1 MSLIQIED
9 VLNCPSL
16 PSLPAVAAKLIELTG
31 DPDVQISEIAK
42 TVQQDQALAGKVLKT
57 VNSSYYGLANRCG
70 SIDRAM
76 GFLGLNTV
84 KSLVLGFSLV
94 ETTSSTDHDG
104 FDMIGHWRR
113 TLMGATASRSLA
125 ERFGISDKD
134 EVFTAA
140 LFQDMGMLATFT
152 AIRGQYLDT
161 IRDIEHGN
169 VSPIETSKFG
179 FTHATVGAAL
189 ARKWSLPENIAEAI
203 AFHHDPEMAR
213 TGDIEMIRAVS
224 LGTQVA
230 EALSAKAPSSAIRKI
245 ERQTAAWFPK
255 QKIDMPELFADV
267 NESAKELASLFNTEI
282 GDLKDV
288 QLLMS
293 QAQERGLEH
302 QISMQ
307 RQTESLE
314 KQAFTDGLTGIP
326 NRKEFDTRMESEFAK
341 FQESGG
347 DFAVLFFDADKFKS
361 VNDTHGHAVGDAVL
375 VELAKR
381 ATDTVGDRGCVCRYG
396 GEEFSVILPGC
407 TVHEAEGIAERV
419 RSGIADQLF
428 DIRGCDE
435 GPDEL
440 PISVSI
446 GVSSVDAG
454 PADRL
459 LNAGQMV
466 GEADA
471 GVYAAK
477 EAGRNNVQVWSPE
490 SAAEPKSSTPINSD
504 ESPHLKLGGDG
515 SQQIVLV
522 EDDALAATL
531 VMTLLKRKTDA
542 NVHWISDGN
551 EACDFFKKAAELGER
566 PADLVV
572 CDLNLPGCNGL
583 DVYRTFRGLGLQK
596 EIPFFVLTAHDCDE
610 TRAQTSELGVT
621 ECISKNNFVK
631 NLGKWMNVLMHPSA
645 NAA

>member
-1 MSLIQIED
+1 MSQIQIED

-31 DPDVQISEIAK
+31 NPDVQISEIAK

-76 GFLGLNTV
+76 GYLGLNTV

-94 ETTSSTDHDG
+94 ETTSNTDHDG

-113 TLMGATASRSLA
+113 TLMGATASRAIA

-134 EVFTAA
+134 EVFSAA

-152 AIRGQYLDT
+152 AIRGRYLDT

-169 VSPIETSKFG
+169 VSPIETTNFG

-203 AFHHDPEMAR
+203 AYHHDPEKAKS
-213 TGDIEMIRAVS
+213 GDIEMIRAVS

-230 EALSAKAPSSAIRKI
+230 EALSAKTPSSVIRRI

-255 QKIDMPELFADV
+255 QKIDMSELLVDV

-326 NRKEFDTRMESEFAK
+326 NRKEFDAQMESEFAEHK
-341 FQESGG
+341 ETGR
-347 DFAVLFFDADKFKS
+347 DFAVLFFDADKFKN

-375 VELAKR
+375 VELARR
-381 ATDTVGDRGCVCRYG
+381 ATETVGDKGCVCRYG

-407 TVHEAEGIAERV
+407 TVREATEIAERV
-419 RSGIADQLF
+419 RSEIANKPF

-440 PISVSI
+440 SVRVSV
-446 GVSSVDAG
+446 GVSAVDAG
-454 PADRL
+454 PVDRL
-459 LNAGQMV
+459 KNAGQMV
-466 GEADA
+466 SEADA

-477 EAGRNNVQVWSPE
+477 EAGRNNVQVWIPGSATE
-490 SAAEPKSSTPINSD
+490 SSLEAPSKSDGLSD
-504 ESPHLKLGGDG
+504 LIPTGGG
-515 SQQIVLV
+515 TQQIVLI

-531 VMTLLKRKTDA
+531 VMTLLKRKTNAD
-542 NVHWISDGN
+542 VRWIMNGM
-551 EACDFFKKAAELGER
+551 EACEFFESMVERGES
-566 PADLVV
+566 PADLIV

-583 DVYRTFRGLGLQK
+583 DVYRKFSGLGLHK
-596 EIPFFVLTAHDCDE
+596 EIPFFVLTAHDCEE
-610 TRAQTSELGVT
+610 TRAEVAKLGVT
-621 ECISKNNFVK
+621 ECISKNDFVK
-631 NLGKWMNVLMHPSA
+631 NLGKWMNVLMQPSTR
-645 NAA
+645 AA